1 MTNFLWLLK
10 INISNLFSTKGKKAN
25 VKRKRTLSFG
35 LCALFV
41 VLIGG
46 VGFIYSKMIA
56 EMLAITGG
64 IEKLVPTMIGLSAIV
79 CFFLSF
85 YSTGSDLYAFK
96 DYQLLSSMPIK
107 KRTVVLSKLSTSLIF
122 DGVISLLLTVCA
134 LINFSIYGG
143 TVLFTYVLFSL
154 LISLFTPFIVVA
166 ISSFVAFLVSYLS
179 SKFKNKNLA
188 KSIIF
193 SVFFFALMGGYIYI
207 TAVDENAIIGVINK
221 IFFLFPWVEKGVLS
235 GLYTLLYCG
244 VALISFAIIFTLICA
259 LYERIYSAINS
270 IKTDRKYQHKS
281 YALSSQE
288 KALLKKELKTLF
300 SNPTYMMNSI
310 LGPIMAIAFS
320 VVIAVVLKGIE
331 GIELNFLYL
340 LVPPIFVFCFL
351 MAPSTSSSIS
361 LEGKAFWIIKTS
373 PIKARKILDVKLLT
387 NLIISFVPALISGVI
402 IAVILGGVVEGI
414 FTVLISISTM
424 VFGTNLGLILN
435 ILFPKFDWASEKQVV
450 KQSLPVFIQ
459 TMVVFALSGGLVAL
473 IFLIEN
479 INVMLYLIILASLF
493 ILLCIISY
501 IFIAIKGE
509 YLLNKKTAS

>member
-10 INISNLFSTKGKKAN
+10 INISNLFSSKGKKENA
-25 VKRKRTLSFG
+25 KRKRTLSFG
-35 LCALFV
+35 FCVLIVA
-41 VLIGG
+41 LIGG
-46 VGFIYSKMIA
+46 VGFIYSKMFA
-56 EMLAITGG
+56 EMLSIAGG

-107 KRTVVLSKLSTSLIF
+107 KSTVVLSKLFTSLIF
-122 DGVISLLLTVCA
+122 DGAISLLLTVCA

-143 TVLFTYVLFSL
+143 TVLFSYVLFSV
-154 LISLFTPFIVVA
+154 LISIFTPFIVVA
-166 ISSFVAFLVSYLS
+166 LSSLVSFLVSYIS
-179 SKFKNKNLA
+179 SKFKKKNLA

-193 SVFFFALMGGYIYI
+193 SVFFLVLIGGYIYI
-207 TAVDENAIIGVINK
+207 SAVDENAIIGVIDK
-221 IFFLFPWVEKGVLS
+221 IFFLLPWVEKGLYN

-244 VALISFAIIFTLICA
+244 VALVSFAIVFALICA
-259 LYERIYSAINS
+259 LYERIYNAVNS
-270 IKTDRKYQHKS
+270 VKTDRKYRQKS
-281 YALSSQE
+281 YTGSSQG

-300 SNPTYMMNSI
+300 SNPTYMINTI
-310 LGPIMAIAFS
+310 LGPIMAIAFA
-320 VVIAVVLKGIE
+320 VVIAVVLKGVE

-373 PIKARKILDVKLLT
+373 PIRGKKILDVKLLV
-387 NLIISFVPALISGVI
+387 NLIISLASALTSGI
-402 IAVILGGVVEGI
+402 IVAVVLGGVVEGI
-414 FTVLISISTM
+414 FTVLFSVSTA
-424 VFGTNLGLILN
+424 VFGSNLGLILN
-435 ILFPKFDWASEKQVV
+435 LLFPKFDWVSEKQVV

-459 TMVVFALSGGLVAL
+459 VIIVFLLSGGLVAL
-473 IFLIEN
+473 TFLLKDP
-479 INVMLYLIILASLF
+479 NVMLYLIILASLF
-493 ILLCIISY
+493 VLLSIVSY
-501 IFIAIKGE
+501 VFIAVKGE

>member
-25 VKRKRTLSFG
+25 VKRKRTISFG
-35 LCALFV
+35 FCALFV

-107 KRTVVLSKLSTSLIF
+107 KRTVVLSKLFTSLIF

-134 LINFSIYGG
+134 LINFSLYGG

-166 ISSFVAFLVSYLS
+166 ISSLVAFLVSYLS

-193 SVFFFALMGGYIYI
+193 SVFFFALIGGYIYI
-207 TAVDENAIIGVINK
+207 TAVDESAIIGVINK
-221 IFFLFPWVEKGVLS
+221 IFFLFPWVEKGVLN

-244 VALISFAIIFTLICA
+244 VALISFAIIFMLICA

-281 YALSSQE
+281 YASRSQE

-300 SNPTYMMNSI
+300 SNSTYMMNSI
-310 LGPIMAIAFS
+310 LGPIMSVAF
-320 VVIAVVLKGIE
+320 AVLFAVFLNGIE
-331 GIELNFLYL
+331 GIDLSILYL
-340 LVPPIFVFCFL
+340 LVPPIFIFCFL

-373 PIKARKILDVKLLT
+373 PIKVKKILDVKLLT
-387 NLIISFVPALISGVI
+387 NLIISLLPALISGTIVAI
-402 IAVILGGVVEGI
+402 VLGGTIEGI
-414 FTVLISISTM
+414 FIVLFSISAT

-435 ILFPKFDWASEKQVV
+435 LLFPKFDWASEKQVV

-459 TMVVFALSGGLVAL
+459 TMVVFVLSGGLVAL

-501 IFIAIKGE
+501 IFIVLKGE